1 MKLVYFVFKWS
12 IYCSKLNETV
22 CSIVK
27 LYFVKNL
34 ESIYLFLKNTLRF
47 ILITIQ
53 TALFVVHR
61 KFIFIN
67 RFSTFENCSKYFSK
81 T

>member
-1 MKLVYFVFKWS
+1 MKLVYFVFNRS
-12 IYCSKLNETV
+12 IYCSKL
-22 CSIVK
+22 
-27 LYFVKNL
+27 YFDKNL

-53 TALFVVHR
+53 AALFVVHR
-61 KFIFIN
+61 KLIFIN
-67 RFSTFENCSKYFSK
+67 KFSTFEKCSKYFSK